1 MAHFARLDQNS
12 IVVEVLVVKNEVL
25 GDLPFPESE
34 PVGIAFLRSLFG
46 EDTEWKQCSYN
57 ENFRKN
63 YAGVGHTYDPVLDA
77 FIAPKRFASWTL
89 NTETCRWEAPVPRPK
104 DGKIYTW
111 NEDVV
116 NWVERPTQ

>member
-12 IVVEVLVVKNEVL
+12 IVVEVLVVNNETL

-57 ENFRKN
+57 KNFRKN
-63 YAGVGHTYDPVLDA
+63 YPGTGFSYNSELDLFIPPQPSDKYILNLVTYKWFNPNTPTRTSRRKVDPD
-77 FIAPKRFASWTL
+77 
-89 NTETCRWEAPVPRPK
+89 VPA
-104 DGKIYTW
+104 
-111 NEDVV
+111 
-116 NWVERPTQ
+116 